1 MKIVLIN
8 AAAPDYSRKKRYS
21 PSAFAEASV
30 AFAATELEE
39 GTISEAKLD
48 GYHIWHASSLHARQ
62 TADMLIG
69 TNTAISADE
78 TSLLDEIPLAP
89 YTDKNQELPLWKY
102 ELMGYLGWRQNSRT
116 QPEGRVESLQRGEE
130 LLLTLLRHIRQRS
143 CNIFAILQPPPSDRA
158 ASAIPTRQI
167 TCRNKAVCSLRTHH
181 CPVYRFAHH

>member
-69 TNTAISADE
+69 TNTAGRSRGIPSAGRR
-78 TSLLDEIPLAP
+78 TSLNAP
-89 YTDKNQELPLWKY
+89 PSYQAKVLQYLCNSTASPIRQSCFSHSDPPNHLPKQSRMQSPHSSLPCLSLRSSLTQQMNRPDPDPLPL
-102 ELMGYLGWRQNSRT
+102 YLQ
-116 QPEGRVESLQRGEE
+116 
-130 LLLTLLRHIRQRS
+130 IRRRYYRRPQ
-143 CNIFAILQPPPSDRA
+143 LY
-158 ASAIPTRQI
+158 
-167 TCRNKAVCSLRTHH
+167 V
-181 CPVYRFAHH
+181 PV

>member
-30 AFAATELEE
+30 AFAATELKE

-69 TNTAISADE
+69 TNTAGRPRGIPSAGRR
-78 TSLLDEIPLAP
+78 TSLFTGIERGRCCSDQPRTKDPCPSVPSKKTQIPVSKRQCDP
-89 YTDKNQELPLWKY
+89 TCPDGTGPGNKTDSHMRRLYAQLPAK
-102 ELMGYLGWRQNSRT
+102 
-116 QPEGRVESLQRGEE
+116 
-130 LLLTLLRHIRQRS
+130 
-143 CNIFAILQPPPSDRA
+143 
-158 ASAIPTRQI
+158 
-167 TCRNKAVCSLRTHH
+167 
-181 CPVYRFAHH
+181 